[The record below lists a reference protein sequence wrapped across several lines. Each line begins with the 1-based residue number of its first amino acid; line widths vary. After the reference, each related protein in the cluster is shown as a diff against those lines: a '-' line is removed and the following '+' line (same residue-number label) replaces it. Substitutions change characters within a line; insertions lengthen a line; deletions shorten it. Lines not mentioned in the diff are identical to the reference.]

1 MKNKKYDFEKSK
13 GGMELD
19 LIEKTFSAS
28 HSFCLLLTS
37 KFKPFFEKS
46 KQLMKFDIPII
57 PGIDFAISFEPFINA
72 KMCLDLGY
80 YQNLSNSNDTYFF
93 INFFGEAEVGVNL
106 EAGIQIPSSKS
117 QTFFGIFLG
126 LQGVLG
132 SGKIG
137 IKLQFFFKGE
147 KRNQFGFDSYYELQA
162 LSLSFYIKFHIQVS
176 LGNFFNYSLEFYI
189 LRVPLIAYK
198 KEFHKIRKYN
208 NTEQFKCEEKT
219 IEGWNSIFIDKD
231 IEKISPCK

>member
-1 MKNKKYDFEKSK
+1 
-13 GGMELD
+13 
-19 LIEKTFSAS
+19 
-28 HSFCLLLTS
+28 
-37 KFKPFFEKS
+37 
-46 KQLMKFDIPII
+46 MKFDIPII

-80 YQNLSNSNDTYFF
+80 YQNLSNSSESYFF

-137 IKLQFFFKGE
+137 IKLQFFFKWE

-198 KEFHKIRKYN
+198 KEFHKIRYYIYIN
-208 NTEQFKCEEKT
+208 SEQFDCEERT

-231 IEKISPCK
+231 KIEKISPCK